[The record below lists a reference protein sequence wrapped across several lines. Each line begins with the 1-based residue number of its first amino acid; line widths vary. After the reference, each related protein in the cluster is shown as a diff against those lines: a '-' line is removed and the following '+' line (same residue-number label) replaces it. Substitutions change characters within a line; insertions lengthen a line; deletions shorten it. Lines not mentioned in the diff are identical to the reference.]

1 MANSERPRSPRPLS
15 PHLQVYSW
23 QVQMV
28 TSILHRGTG
37 IVLVLGSLLLA
48 CGLMSLAAGPEQWS
62 DFSGFARSPLGFL
75 ILFGW
80 SWSLAFHLVNGIR
93 HLLQDAG
100 LGFAIDSFVRNSWIS
115 VFGSLVLTAL
125 VWIVAMTQWGGA

>member
-28 TSILHRGTG
+28 TSILHRTTG
-37 IVLVLGSLLLA
+37 IVLTVGSLLIVCALW
-48 CGLMSLAAGPEQWS
+48 SLAAGPGQWAE
-62 DFSGFARSPLGFL
+62 FSGFARSGLGFL

-100 LGFAIDSFVRNSWIS
+100 LGFRIESFVRNSWIS
-115 VFGSLVLTAL
+115 VVGSLVLTAL
-125 VWIVAMTQWGGA
+125 IWMAAMSQWGGA